1 MKSISLKLLV
11 YLKVLVYFFDGVFKF
26 FFEPANRVFSPD
38 DNLYPPEIGVQPYG
52 GDYYSK
58 WE

>member
-1 MKSISLKLLV
+1 MKSIT
-11 YLKVLVYFFDGVFKF
+11 LKVLVYLRVLGYFFDGLFRF

-38 DNLYPPEIGVQPYG
+38 DNLYPPEIGAQPYK
-52 GDYYSK
+52 GDYHSR